1 MTPKIYK
8 AELWFLCMKHCLI
21 VLNNCVKFR
30 LNSFNGCQVTEQT
43 RNSIEND
50 QREITPK
57 IYKAELQFLCM
68 THPLIVL
75 NNCMKFHLN
84 SFNGCQLTE
93 RTQNS
98 IANDQREITPKICKA
113 ELWFLCMT
121 HRLIV
126 LYNCMKFHFNS
137 FNGCQVTER
146 TRNSIANDQREITP
160 KISKAE
166 LWFLCTTHCLI
177 VRYMC
182 MKFQPNSFNS
192 VQLTEQ
198 TRNSIANDQREIT
211 PKISKAELWFLCM
224 TRRLNV
230 LYKCMKFR

>member
-1 MTPKIYK
+1 MCKRNTTIEVITPKIYK

-21 VLNNCVKFR
+21 VLYNCMKFR
-30 LNSFNGCQVTEQT
+30 LYSFHGCQVTEQT
-43 RNSIEND
+43 RNSIAND

-57 IYKAELQFLCM
+57 IYKTELRFLCM
-68 THPLIVL
+68 TRPLIVHY
-75 NNCMKFHLN
+75 NCMKFYLN
-84 SFNGCQLTE
+84 SFNGCQLIE

-98 IANDQREITPKICKA
+98 IANDQREITQKISKA

-160 KISKAE
+160 K
-166 LWFLCTTHCLI
+166 
-177 VRYMC
+177 M
-182 MKFQPNSFNS
+182 
-192 VQLTEQ
+192 
-198 TRNSIANDQREIT
+198 
-211 PKISKAELWFLCM
+211 SKAELWFLCM
-224 TRRLNV
+224 THCAPQV
-230 LYKCMKFR
+230 YEVSTK